1 MKRRKQDGY
10 AVIEFTHAGIPD
22 DQLRPEEFNEHQIE
36 VMNALEPKFQDQ
48 IRRGIPIGVMDVET
62 GEDIESFN
70 RKNVVPSETQLNSL
84 ARVLYREIQ
93 EFYKNPENV
102 KNMKQWEKENGAK

>member
-62 GEDIESFN
+62 GEDIESFIHYSPVRN
-70 RKNVVPSETQLNSL
+70 TIKLIGASTISRNP
-84 ARVLYREIQ
+84 RVL
-93 EFYKNPENV
+93 
-102 KNMKQWEKENGAK
+102 